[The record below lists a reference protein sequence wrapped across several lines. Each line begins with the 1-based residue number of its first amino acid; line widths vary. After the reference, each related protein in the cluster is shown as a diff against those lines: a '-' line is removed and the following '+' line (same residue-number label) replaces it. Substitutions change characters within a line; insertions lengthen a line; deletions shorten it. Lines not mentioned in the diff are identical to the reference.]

1 MTGFPKDR
9 FLTQFERMGRSSDR
23 RVLIHERIDS
33 TSDELLR
40 CLRDGAPVGTV
51 VIASAQTGGRGRNR
65 KPWYSPP
72 NGNLY
77 ISLSVSVEGEPV
89 KNLPLIPLA
98 AGIAAIDAL
107 EDAGG
112 KQPLL
117 KWPNDLMVND
127 RKLGGIL
134 CETPDIS
141 VRPIIAVVG
150 LGLNTG
156 VVDFPDELCGIAID
170 MAAVADRVPPLPL
183 VAARWVAEVESWNER
198 IGKGGRADLV
208 RAWRERAEAFGR
220 MVRVGEVE
228 GRTVDLNERGQL
240 LIEKNDGAVVAVP
253 GGMVE
258 YIE

>member
-9 FLTQFERMGRSSDR
+9 FIAQLERMGRSSDR

-33 TSDELLR
+33 TSDELKR
-40 CLRDGAPVGTV
+40 CLRDGAPAGTV

-77 ISLSVSVEGEPV
+77 MSMSVLVEGEPV
-89 KNLPLIPLA
+89 ENLPLIPLA

-112 KQPLL
+112 TRPTL

-134 CETPDIS
+134 CEAPDINT
-141 VRPIIAVVG
+141 RPVIAVVG

-156 VVDFPDELCGIAID
+156 GADFPGELDGIAID

-183 VAARWVAEVESWNER
+183 IAARWVAGVESWNER
-198 IGKGGRADLV
+198 IEKGGRADLV

-228 GRTVDLNERGQL
+228 GRAVDLNERGQL
-240 LIEKNDGAVVAVP
+240 LIEKNDGTVVAVP
-253 GGMVE
+253 GGIVE
-258 YIE
+258 YME

>member
-1 MTGFPKDR
+1 MTGFPKEQ
-9 FLTQFERMGRSSDR
+9 FLAQLERMGRPLDR
-23 RVLIHERIDS
+23 RVSIHEQIDS

-65 KPWYSPP
+65 KPWHSPS

-77 ISLSVSVEGEPV
+77 ISMSVSVTGEAV
-89 KNLPLIPLA
+89 ENLPLIPLA
-98 AGIAAIDAL
+98 AGIAAIDAI

-112 KQPLL
+112 TRPLL

-134 CETPDIS
+134 CEAPDIAA
-141 VRPIIAVVG
+141 RPVIALVG

-156 VVDFPDELCGIAID
+156 GGDFPAELDGIAID

-183 VAARWVAEVESWNER
+183 IAARWVAGVERWNER
-198 IGKGGRADLV
+198 IEKGDRADLV
-208 RAWRERAEAFGR
+208 MAWRERAEAFGR
-220 MVRVGEVE
+220 MVRVGDVQ
-228 GRTVDLNERGQL
+228 GRTVDLNELGQL

-253 GGMVE
+253 GGIVE
-258 YIE
+258 HME

>member
-1 MTGFPKDR
+1 MTGFSKDR
-9 FLTQFERMGRSSDR
+9 FFAQLERMGRSSDR
-23 RVLIHERIDS
+23 RVSIHERIDS
-33 TSDELLR
+33 TSDELKR

-51 VIASAQTGGRGRNR
+51 VIASSQTGGRGRNR

-72 NGNLY
+72 NGSLY
-77 ISLSVSVEGEPV
+77 MSMSVSVAGEPV
-89 KNLPLIPLA
+89 ENLPLIPLA

-112 KQPLL
+112 TRPTL

-134 CETPDIS
+134 CEAPDINA
-141 VRPIIAVVG
+141 RPVIAVVG

-156 VVDFPDELCGIAID
+156 GADFPDDLDGIAID
-170 MAAVADRVPPLPL
+170 LAAVADRVPPLPL
-183 VAARWVAEVESWNER
+183 IAARWVSGVERWNER

-220 MVRVGEVE
+220 LVRVGDAE
-228 GRTVDLNERGQL
+228 GRTVNLDERGQL
-240 LIEKNDGAVVAVP
+240 LVEKNDGEVVAVP
-253 GGMVE
+253 GGIVE
-258 YIE
+258 YLE

>member
-1 MTGFPKDR
+1 MTGFPQDR
-9 FLTQFERMGRSSDR
+9 FLAQLERMGRSSDR

-40 CLRDGAPVGTV
+40 CLRDGAPAGTV
-51 VIASAQTGGRGRNR
+51 VIASAQTCGRGRNR

-77 ISLSVSVEGEPV
+77 VSMSISVEGEPV

-112 KQPLL
+112 TRPLL

-134 CETPDIS
+134 CETPDIT
-141 VRPIIAVVG
+141 VRPVIAVVG

-156 VVDFPDELCGIAID
+156 ETDFPDELYGYAID
-170 MAAVADRVPPLPL
+170 MTAVAERVPPLPL
-183 VAARWVAEVESWNER
+183 VAARWVAGVESWNER
-198 IGKGGRADLV
+198 IGKGGGADMVRIWRA
-208 RAWRERAEAFGR
+208 RAEDFGR
-220 MVRVGEVE
+220 MVRVGDVE
-228 GRTVDLNERGQL
+228 GRTVDLDERGQL
-240 LIEKNDGAVVAVP
+240 LIEKNDGSVVAVP
-253 GGMVE
+253 GGVVE
-258 YIE
+258 YLS